1 MVMWQH
7 FKLSSVESIQT
18 RTSRNQAVHPLNTSN
33 LTLRGQIVQS
43 LEHILSTVALS
54 VLLKTFIRYIH
65 YGLGLVTCSVHARP
79 CPFERRESFASKR
92 DVLLIGRQRLCLQQ
106 LPTLLLP
113 ENGLDRFQE
122 VLLGVWRTASWT
134 RKKHGD
140 VSRELP
146 LIDGHVPCCH
156 SNTYLQQSWN
166 DLSGRPSDSDLAWM
180 ISHTAIPSES
190 ERKEEKGNLHLFF
203 GNSCHEFLSLYQA
216 IRHLPLGDLMFTW
229 KRETVMKAA
238 CRLSYN
244 HTFALFTTVMNGS
257 PHQREC
263 AVMHEHQSSVRKW
276 WLIRNSNW

>member
-33 LTLRGQIVQS
+33 VTLRGQIVQS

-92 DVLLIGRQRLCLQQ
+92 NVLLIGRQRLCLQQ

-134 RKKHGD
+134 KKKSTETSPESCLLLMAMYL
-140 VSRELP
+140 VVIPTRTCSKAEMISLAALQIQTWREWSHTP
-146 LIDGHVPCCH
+146 PF
-156 SNTYLQQSWN
+156 
-166 DLSGRPSDSDLAWM
+166 RPSLRGKRRK
-180 ISHTAIPSES
+180 AICIYFLVIPVMNSS
-190 ERKEEKGNLHLFF
+190 LFT
-203 GNSCHEFLSLYQA
+203 
-216 IRHLPLGDLMFTW
+216 RPLGTCHW
-229 KRETVMKAA
+229 V
-238 CRLSYN
+238 
-244 HTFALFTTVMNGS
+244 
-257 PHQREC
+257 
-263 AVMHEHQSSVRKW
+263 
-276 WLIRNSNW
+276 I